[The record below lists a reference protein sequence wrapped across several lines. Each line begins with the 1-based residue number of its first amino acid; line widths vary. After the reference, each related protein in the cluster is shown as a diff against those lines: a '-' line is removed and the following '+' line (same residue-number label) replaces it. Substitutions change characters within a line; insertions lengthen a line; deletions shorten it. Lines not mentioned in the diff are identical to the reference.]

1 MPQRQVFCYP
11 YCNEDGMA
19 ELYLVRHGQASF
31 GADNYDELSPSG
43 HTQAGWLGEYF
54 AQAKLRFDRI
64 VIGTMQR
71 HRQTADA
78 ILAAMGGLQAE
89 IAQDAGL
96 NEYDFQA
103 LFAALGEEGTPPGS
117 SAGRSAF
124 SSKKDF
130 YKGLRHALQ
139 LWADDRLPG
148 PVPETWQQFQMRVQR
163 ARLDIQR
170 AGGKRVLVVS
180 SGGPI
185 AVTAQQVLQAP
196 NATAIALNLQIR
208 NSSVCQ
214 YVFNDSAMSLVS
226 FNAVPHLE
234 RAERHEFVTYG

>member
-1 MPQRQVFCYP
+1 
-11 YCNEDGMA
+11 MA

-31 GADNYDELSPSG
+31 GAENYDELSPTG
-43 HTQAGWLGEYF
+43 RTQSLWLGEYF
-54 AQAKLRFDRI
+54 TQADLRFDRV

-78 ILAAMGGLQAE
+78 IVSAMGGPQVE

-103 LFAALGEEGTPPGS
+103 LFAALGEEGLPQGL
-117 SAGRSAF
+117 SAT
-124 SSKKDF
+124 SSKRDF
-130 YKGLRHALQ
+130 YKGLRHVLQ

-148 PVPETWQQFQMRVQR
+148 RVPETWHQFQARVER
-163 ARLDIQR
+163 ARLAIQR
-170 AGGKRVLVVS
+170 TGGRRVLVVS

-196 NATAIALNLQIR
+196 AASAIALNMQIR
-208 NSSVCQ
+208 NSSLCQ

-226 FNAVPHLE
+226 FNSVPHLE

>member
-1 MPQRQVFCYP
+1 
-11 YCNEDGMA
+11 MA

-31 GADNYDELSPSG
+31 GAENYDELSPSG
-43 HTQAGWLGEYF
+43 RTQSRWLGEYF
-54 AQAKLRFDRI
+54 AQAKLRFDRV

-78 ILAAMGGLQAE
+78 ILAAMGGPQVG
-89 IAQDAGL
+89 IAHDAGL

-103 LFAALGEEGTPPGS
+103 LFAALGEQGMPLGLS
-117 SAGRSAF
+117 VS

-130 YKGLRHALQ
+130 YKGLRHVLQ

-148 PVPETWQQFQMRVQR
+148 SVPETWHQFQTRVQR

-196 NATAIALNLQIR
+196 AAAAIALNMQIR

-214 YVFNDSAMSLVS
+214 YVFNDGAMSLVS
-226 FNAVPHLE
+226 FNSVPHLE
-234 RAERHEFVTYG
+234 HAERHEFVTYG